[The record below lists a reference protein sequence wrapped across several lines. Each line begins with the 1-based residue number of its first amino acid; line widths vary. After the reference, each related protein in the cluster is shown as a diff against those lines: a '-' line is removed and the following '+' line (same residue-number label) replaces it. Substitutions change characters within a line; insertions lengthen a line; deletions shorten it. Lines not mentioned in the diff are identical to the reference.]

1 MNTKS
6 CLLEILL
13 ESKNVKVAETIGG
26 VPKGS
31 SFVIIYGVVYGY
43 TTLRVMVRA
52 DVIRA
57 S

>member
-13 ESKNVKVAETIGG
+13 ESKNVKVSETIGG
-26 VPKGS
+26 VLRDS
-31 SFVIIYGVVYGY
+31 SFRIIYGVVYCY
-43 TTLRVMVRA
+43 TTLRVIVRA